1 MIQLARDS
9 GISMENLYKTLP
21 GERSQG
27 IDTIL
32 KVTSALGLKLCAS
45 M

>member
-9 GISMENLYKTLP
+9 GISMENLYRTLP

-27 IDTIL
+27 FDTIL
-32 KVTSALGLKLCAS
+32 KAVTALGLKLCAS